1 MALIGRGRDARR
13 QLEDSRKKEQE
24 GIAQLRVALTKVGWD
39 AEDIEANKLRV
50 MVERADAYRREQEA
64 KAEKIAGMREAVRT
78 AKSEVARR
86 QGELER
92 AEAARKSWQAE
103 WATAVAEIDLQ
114 CDDKPEVLSAQIN
127 VIDEMREHAAA
138 ARDLRDNRIGTI
150 ERDIGILERT
160 VAEVAAEL
168 APDLMDGDAD
178 VSVVELDRRREE
190 ALKLHEH
197 HLELTETVAKRRK
210 KIEELEEG
218 RKTGWTSVQPLLKAA
233 GVEDAA
239 TPARRA

>member
-1 MALIGRGRDARR
+1 
-13 QLEDSRKKEQE
+13 
-24 GIAQLRVALTKVGWD
+24 
-39 AEDIEANKLRV
+39 
-50 MVERADAYRREQEA
+50 
-64 KAEKIAGMREAVRT
+64 
-78 AKSEVARR
+78 
-86 QGELER
+86 
-92 AEAARKSWQAE
+92 
-103 WATAVAEIDLQ
+103 
-114 CDDKPEVLSAQIN
+114 
-127 VIDEMREHAAA
+127 MREHAAS

-197 HLELTETVAKRRK
+197 HLELTETVAKHRK

-218 RKTGWTSVQPLLKAA
+218 RKPVGPRCS
-233 GVEDAA
+233 
-239 TPARRA
+239 RS